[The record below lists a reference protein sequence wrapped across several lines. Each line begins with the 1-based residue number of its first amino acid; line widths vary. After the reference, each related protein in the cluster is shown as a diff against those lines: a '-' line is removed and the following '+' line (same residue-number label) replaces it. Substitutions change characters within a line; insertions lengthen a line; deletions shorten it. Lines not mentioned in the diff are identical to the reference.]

1 MGVKVTV
8 VGGGSTYTPEL
19 VEGFV
24 TRADRFP
31 LDDLVLLDVDPER
44 LEVVGGLA
52 ERMLAKA
59 GYDGALTL
67 TGDRD
72 RALED
77 ADFVVVQLRVGG
89 QAARYLDET
98 IPPRFGCVGQETTGP
113 GGFAKAL
120 RTVPVVLEL
129 AEETSKR
136 GAPGAWFVDFTNPTG
151 LVTQALLDEG
161 HRAIGL
167 CNVAIGFQRRFAQA
181 FGVEPERVELEHVG
195 LNHLSWERAVLVDGV
210 DRLPEI
216 LSTRIDLLADE
227 TPAELVRA
235 LGAIPSYYLH
245 YYYLTEEVIER
256 QRTERTRAEEVMD
269 IEAGLFELYRDPDLA
284 EKPELLERRGG
295 AFYSEAAAQ
304 LITSLHE
311 GTGDLQVVNVRN
323 EGAVPDLP
331 DDAVVEILARIDR
344 DGAHPIPVAPLPP
357 EMLGLVEHVKA
368 YERLAVRAATTGDR
382 TIALKAL
389 MTNPLVRDYRTAVPL
404 LEALLEANLQHL
416 PRFFPGELRLP

>member
-227 TPAELVRA
+227 TPAELIRA

-245 YYYLTEEVIER
+245 YYYLTDEVIER

-323 EGAVPDLP
+323 EGALPDLP

-404 LEALLEANLQHL
+404 LEALLEANRQHL
-416 PRFFPGELRLP
+416 PRFFSGELRLA